1 MNVNISHMLTE
12 ENVMVFLI
20 DTETF
25 DKIQYSLM
33 IEILSKLKVEWNI
46 FI

>member
-1 MNVNISHMLTE
+1 MLTE
-12 ENVMVFLI
+12 ENVMVTLI
-20 DTETF
+20 DAETF

-33 IEILSKLKVEWNI
+33 IKILSKLKVEWNI